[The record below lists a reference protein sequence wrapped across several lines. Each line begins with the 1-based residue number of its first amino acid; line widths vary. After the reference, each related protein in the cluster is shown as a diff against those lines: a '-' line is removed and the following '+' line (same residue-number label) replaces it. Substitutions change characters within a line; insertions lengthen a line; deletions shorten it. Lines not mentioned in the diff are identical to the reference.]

1 MKVIKLKTNIHCGG
15 CIASVTPF
23 LNGNSDIKKW
33 DVDINNP
40 QKVLTVQT
48 EHLEAN
54 DIKSIVQKAGFKAEI
69 LQEM

>member
-1 MKVIKLKTNIHCGG
+1 MRVIKLKTNINCGG

-23 LNGNSDIKKW
+23 LNANPDIKKW
-33 DVDINNP
+33 EVDTTNP

-48 EHLEAN
+48 EHLEGN
-54 DIKSIVQKAGFKAEI
+54 DIKTIVQKAGFKPEI